1 MLEHSHNGAGTKYYN
16 SSMGSVRAYNIAS
29 NVTLYAN
36 WTPVTYT
43 VTLNKN
49 GGSSRQ
55 FAFSSTITSYNKE
68 DIGYVYFVPSAS
80 GTITLWTTHTEGDPY
95 LLLFDKNFVQLTSN
109 DDGYGNL
116 DSKIT
121 YTVTKGQS
129 YYVGF
134 RAYSGNK
141 TTGTVN
147 YSGVSVSS
155 SSTYVKITY
164 DDAPPS
170 VIVPTK
176 AGYSFDGYYTS
187 TNGQGTKIYDKTGT
201 KVTNWNT
208 TNTTLY
214 ANWLAT
220 SYS

>member
-1 MLEHSHNGAGTKYYN
+1 M
-16 SSMGSVRAYNIAS
+16 S
-29 NVTLYAN
+29 N
-36 WTPVTYT
+36 
-43 VTLNKN
+43 
-49 GGSSRQ
+49 
-55 FAFSSTITSYNKE
+55 
-68 DIGYVYFVPSAS
+68 AS

-95 LLLFDKNFVQLTSN
+95 LLLFDENFVQLTGN

-134 RAYSGNK
+134 RAYSGSK

-170 VIVPTK
+170 VLVPTK

-187 TNGQGTKIYDKTGT
+187 TRGQGTKIYDKTGT
-201 KVTNWNT
+201 KVTNWNIA
-208 TNTTLY
+208 NNRTLY

-220 SYS
+220 PYSYTGSTTTTISADISIIDLSSERRAEHMYLQ